1 MRGITIGIPAYNGRK
16 TLERALDSA
25 LSQTIRLPYEILIV
39 DDGSADTSANI
50 ALSYALMF
58 PSLVR
63 LIRTPNRGVAAARN
77 TIVANALYDHLTWLD
92 ADDVYGPEK
101 LELQYDALMLSNA
114 LAHLAPANPYMML
127 FSPFY
132 LNSVIYS
139 FDRYLSDPITHILSG
154 DFRAYLWASLTA
166 TESYRRV
173 GPFNETLHR
182 SEDTD
187 WLLRFIMSGG
197 ELTTT
202 TGKPL
207 MEYQFST
214 DRDGARVEY
223 SFRYMLEVYG
233 AEMKQRGLYEEFVPR
248 RYWEISNFYH
258 RNKRWKDMW
267 RCRAMAAA
275 LDPERFRER
284 LETELR
290 ALKDPEQQL
299 GIRQFC
305 KSVSCANAPVRSDKI
320 KPRAA
325 GGAEEGNE
333 ETASA

>member
-39 DDGSADTSANI
+39 DDGSTDTTANI

-92 ADDVYGPEK
+92 ADDAYGPEK

-114 LAHLAPANPYMML
+114 AERCTPANPYMML

-154 DFRAYLWASLTA
+154 EFRAYLWASMTA

-197 ELTTT
+197 RLTTT
-202 TGKPL
+202 SGKGL
-207 MEYQFST
+207 MEYRFST
-214 DRDGARVEY
+214 DRNGERVEH
-223 SFRYMLEVYG
+223 SFRYMLETYG
-233 AEMKQRGLYEEFVPR
+233 AEMKKRGLYEEYVPR

-258 RNKRWKDMW
+258 HNKRWNDMW
-267 RCRAMAAA
+267 RCRAMAAR
-275 LDPERFRER
+275 LDPDRFGER
-284 LETELR
+284 LEAELR
-290 ALKDPEQQL
+290 GLADAAHQAD
-299 GIRQFC
+299 IRRFC
-305 KSVSCANAPVRSDKI
+305 AGVS
-320 KPRAA
+320 
-325 GGAEEGNE
+325 G
-333 ETASA
+333 